1 MKYGLDGAVLKKH
14 WKQYTDLTYF
24 ERKLLW
30 QSVILLPIIHIT
42 LSILGY
48 ARLCGLIEK
57 ITPLKRS
64 GPQKSESEIIEQARK
79 TARMVSIAA
88 RYGLF
93 RATCLRRSLLIW
105 WFLRGQGIRST
116 ICFGVRTTDR
126 QLEAHAWVEINGLVI
141 SEWDGSYKGYQAL
154 GAELPPTRSGL

>member
-1 MKYGLDGAVLKKH
+1 MDGAVLKKN
-14 WKQYTDLTYF
+14 WQKLKELSGF
-24 ERKLLW
+24 ERGLLW
-30 QSVILLPIIHIT
+30 RSIILLPIIHIA
-42 LSILGY
+42 LSTLGY

-64 GPQKSESEIIEQARK
+64 SPQKSESEIIEQARK

-116 ICFGVRTTDR
+116 ICFGVRTNDR
-126 QLEAHAWVEINGLVI
+126 QLEAHAWVEINGMVI
-141 SEWDGSYKGYQAL
+141 SEWDGTYMGYQAL
-154 GAELPPTRSGL
+154 GAELPTTRSGL